1 MKLYYDVYDPAVGD
15 FTSMSEETKTN
26 VYEKDVEIFYKAF
39 TKKEIPLDE
48 NGKKLITRFDQI
60 PLEEYHKSE
69 NCQPNGYYYA
79 RNYEGLLKDTLF
91 KNYAEHVNTM
101 MNKMN
106 SNQDKLLTILEK
118 LFTFK
123 PLTTA
128 GAGAVAGSG
137 AGAEKDKE
145 ELSINPNLDENS
157 LRDLVN
163 TTRQLIVDF
172 IVTCESDFLEGIALF
187 EGIVAV
193 QLAATTKS
201 QIKAIDN
208 ISLAYMENH

>member
-1 MKLYYDVYDPAVGD
+1 
-15 FTSMSEETKTN
+15 
-26 VYEKDVEIFYKAF
+26 
-39 TKKEIPLDE
+39 
-48 NGKKLITRFDQI
+48 
-60 PLEEYHKSE
+60 
-69 NCQPNGYYYA
+69 
-79 RNYEGLLKDTLF
+79 
-91 KNYAEHVNTM
+91 